1 MKILSSS
8 EWAVQCDMLSS
19 YSKIVDKLVEEK
31 KEHLDT
37 IQTYKKVCALL
48 AAHKNYRLCTITNI
62 KDKNSEASE
71 NGRDTIV
78 ILVDRRKEVSN
89 DSLRNYPINLNTP
102 VNNGGEIE
110 LYAINSEMYYSIM
123 HETELR
129 IKSHVPYIEASF
141 DYSVEETTVRIDEF
155 HSRVSDYDYR
165 GKGYGSL
172 LLDSMVS
179 FLKDEEKKKNPSMP
193 IRFIG
198 MLSYVD
204 IDEEKDIEIRNGF
217 YERKGF
223 KLKNMSKDGK
233 DGKIEAML
241 EDIKTKS
248 RNK

>member
-37 IQTYKKVCALL
+37 IQTYKKVCELL
-48 AAHKNYRLCTITNI
+48 AAHKNYRLYTITNL
-62 KDKNSEASE
+62 KNKKSETSE
-71 NGRDTIV
+71 SDRDTMV
-78 ILVDRRKEVSN
+78 ILVDRRKEVSS
-89 DSLRNYPINLNTP
+89 DSLRSYPLNLNTLI
-102 VNNGGEIE
+102 NNGGEIE
-110 LYAINSEMYYSIM
+110 LYAINSDMYYSIK
-123 HETELR
+123 HQTELCG
-129 IKSHVPYIEASF
+129 KSKIPYIEASI
-141 DYSVEETTVRIDEF
+141 DYSTDETTVRIDEF
-155 HSRVSDYDYR
+155 HTRVSYDDFR

>member
-1 MKILSSS
+1 MKILSKA
-8 EWAVQCDMLSS
+8 EWSVQCEMLSS
-19 YSKIVDKLVEEK
+19 YGKIVDNLVKEK
-31 KEHLDT
+31 KEHLET
-37 IQTYKKVCALL
+37 IQTYKKVCELL
-48 AAHKNYRLCTITNI
+48 AAHKNYRLYTITNI

-71 NGRDTIV
+71 IGRDTMV

-89 DSLRNYPINLNTP
+89 DSLRNYPINLNAP

-155 HSRVSDYDYR
+155 HSRVSFYDYR

-204 IDEEKDIEIRNGF
+204 IDKEKDIEIRNGF

-233 DGKIEAML
+233 NGKIEAML

-248 RNK
+248 NYT

>member
-1 MKILSSS
+1 MKILSKA
-8 EWAVQCDMLSS
+8 EWSVQCEMLSS
-19 YSKIVDKLVEEK
+19 YGKIVDNLVKEK
-31 KEHLDT
+31 KEHLET
-37 IQTYKKVCALL
+37 IQTYKKVCELL
-48 AAHKNYRLCTITNI
+48 EAHKNYRLYTITNI

-71 NGRDTIV
+71 IGCDTMV
-78 ILVDRRKEVSN
+78 ILVDRREKVPEN
-89 DSLRNYPINLNTP
+89 SLRRYPLQLNELMT
-102 VNNGGEIE
+102 NGGEFE
-110 LYAINSEMYYSIM
+110 LYAINSEMFYSIE
-123 HETELR
+123 HESDLR
-129 IKSHVPYIEASF
+129 LRSNIPYLMASI
-141 DYSVEETTVRIDEF
+141 DYSVEATTVRIDEF
-155 HSRVSDYDYR
+155 HSRVSFYDYR

-204 IDEEKDIEIRNGF
+204 IDKEKDIEIRNGF

-233 DGKIEAML
+233 NGKIEAML

-248 RNK
+248 NYT

>member
-37 IQTYKKVCALL
+37 IQTYKKVCELL

-89 DSLRNYPINLNTP
+89 DSLRSYPLNLNTLI
-102 VNNGGEIE
+102 NNGGEIE
-110 LYAINSEMYYSIM
+110 LYAINSDMYYSIK
-123 HETELR
+123 HQTELCG
-129 IKSHVPYIEASF
+129 KSKIPYIEASI

-155 HSRVSDYDYR
+155 HSRVSFYD
-165 GKGYGSL
+165 
-172 LLDSMVS
+172 
-179 FLKDEEKKKNPSMP
+179 
-193 IRFIG
+193 
-198 MLSYVD
+198 
-204 IDEEKDIEIRNGF
+204 
-217 YERKGF
+217 
-223 KLKNMSKDGK
+223 
-233 DGKIEAML
+233 
-241 EDIKTKS
+241 
-248 RNK
+248 

>member
-1 MKILSSS
+1 MKILSKARWS
-8 EWAVQCDMLSS
+8 VQCEMLSS
-19 YSKIVDKLVEEK
+19 YGKIVDNLVKEK
-31 KEHLDT
+31 KEHLET
-37 IQTYKKVCALL
+37 IQTYKKVCELL
-48 AAHKNYRLCTITNI
+48 ASHKNYKLCTITNI

-78 ILVDRRKEVSN
+78 ILVDRRKEVPDN
-89 DSLRNYPINLNTP
+89 SLRLYPLQLSNLGT
-102 VNNGGEIE
+102 NGGDFE
-110 LYAINSEMYYSIM
+110 LYAINPDMYYSIK

-129 IKSHVPYIEASF
+129 IKSNVPYIEASI

-155 HSRVSDYDYR
+155 HSRVSFYDYR

-233 DGKIEAML
+233 DGKIEARL

>member
-37 IQTYKKVCALL
+37 IQTYKKVCELL

-89 DSLRNYPINLNTP
+89 DSLRSYPLNLNTLI
-102 VNNGGEIE
+102 NNGGEIE
-110 LYAINSEMYYSIM
+110 LYAINSDMYYSIK
-123 HETELR
+123 HQTELCG
-129 IKSHVPYIEASF
+129 KSKIPYIEASI

-155 HSRVSDYDYR
+155 HSRVSFYDYR

-179 FLKDEEKKKNPSMP
+179 FLKDEEKKKSPSIP
-193 IRFIG
+193 IKLIG